1 MIDKIAGLVNSDATL
16 VHRGRF
22 VDTTFMIAID
32 DTHTLLR
39 VQEGRVTNV
48 VQGPFITPNY
58 SFCLRA
64 SRSVWEK
71 FWQPLPPRGY
81 TDIFALV
88 KQKLMQVEG
97 DLHPFMPTCSI
108 SRTSSL
114 PRDGRAND
122 DPTLRSNYRPLS
134 ALRSAGTTA
143 SPVC

>member
-1 MIDKIAGLVNSDATL
+1 MIDKIAGLVNNDATL

-32 DTHTLLR
+32 DTPTLLR

-48 VQGPFITPNY
+48 VRGPFITPNY

-71 FWQPLPPRGY
+71 FWQPLPPLGY

-97 DLHPFMPTCSI
+97 DLHPFMANLLYFKDVI
-108 SRTSSL
+108 AA
-114 PRDGRAND
+114 PRREGKR
-122 DPTLRSNYRPLS
+122 
-134 ALRSAGTTA
+134 
-143 SPVC
+143 